1 MKKSNSTLNL
11 NNRENPYIT
20 DSLDLLTKAGF
31 QEDEC
36 EEFAEKAVG
45 VLDDC
50 RDHFGEGYE
59 FEYSA
64 GRRFGRIEL
73 KIRIPGERFNPFE
86 DGSGAKRRSVEKVLC
101 RQLRDKTATVYYSY
115 AAGYNIIS
123 VYSSEIR
130 HKEFAVRSPI
140 LWALILGLLAGLLCR
155 SLPEGISRFLRE
167 DVADPIFSVTIG
179 MMTGI
184 MGPVMFISMVI
195 AISSLD
201 SIGKLTDLGGKI
213 FRRFIRCTL
222 FTMGISIIVA
232 LCFYHVFSVEGA
244 DFSSGQIIRLLLD
257 VFPTNIVKPF
267 IENNTPQ
274 LVVMGAAMGTALLML
289 GENAAELNRSLNRV
303 SDWLRNTVR
312 IIYILTPVI
321 PFLSIFRAIAAGQGS
336 VLLNGWEFVVA
347 IYISLTLCIMFKL
360 MKVSARCRIPASVLW
375 KKAKPLFSRS
385 FATGSESATMMLEY
399 EVSRDSMG
407 INPSFSAFWIP
418 MSQAMLSIKTVVP
431 LTIPPFLIS
440 KYTGMPITLSFLL
453 VLVILTLEL
462 SIASPGIQSAWVI
475 LFASL
480 TLPPE
485 YVGIFA
491 VYKILTTNYGSA
503 CSMLYAALE
512 QIEVSH
518 VMGELDRTYYEENS
532 RPGSG

>member
-1 MKKSNSTLNL
+1 MKKSKSTLNL

-201 SIGKLTDLGGKI
+201 SIGKLADLGGKI

-289 GENAAELNRSLNRV
+289 GENAA
-303 SDWLRNTVR
+303 
-312 IIYILTPVI
+312 
-321 PFLSIFRAIAAGQGS
+321 
-336 VLLNGWEFVVA
+336 
-347 IYISLTLCIMFKL
+347 
-360 MKVSARCRIPASVLW
+360 
-375 KKAKPLFSRS
+375 
-385 FATGSESATMMLEY
+385 
-399 EVSRDSMG
+399 
-407 INPSFSAFWIP
+407 
-418 MSQAMLSIKTVVP
+418 
-431 LTIPPFLIS
+431 
-440 KYTGMPITLSFLL
+440 
-453 VLVILTLEL
+453 
-462 SIASPGIQSAWVI
+462 
-475 LFASL
+475 
-480 TLPPE
+480 
-485 YVGIFA
+485 
-491 VYKILTTNYGSA
+491 
-503 CSMLYAALE
+503 
-512 QIEVSH
+512 
-518 VMGELDRTYYEENS
+518 
-532 RPGSG
+532 